1 MIVILVT
8 HITLA
13 KSRRLL
19 LLPFQQEILW
29 NNKLRNSKV
38 EGIQELS
45 SRSSIVTV
53 CVNVCVCT
61 WNMQICYMFMYAFI
75 HVCSYSWVHGDKR
88 RALGVSLYHPISQSL
103 ETTPLSEPG
112 AKLAASKPQWTS
124 CQCLS
129 FRLMWTFITDFF
141 GEYLDPNLE
150 PQAV

>member
-53 CVNVCVCT
+53 CINVCV
-61 WNMQICYMFMYAFI
+61 Y
-75 HVCSYSWVHGDKR
+75 VHGICKYVIC
-88 RALGVSLYHPISQSL
+88 LWMHSYMHVHTHECM
-103 ETTPLSEPG
+103 ETKEG
-112 AKLAASKPQWTS
+112 H
-124 CQCLS
+124 
-129 FRLMWTFITDFF
+129 
-141 GEYLDPNLE
+141 
-150 PQAV
+150 